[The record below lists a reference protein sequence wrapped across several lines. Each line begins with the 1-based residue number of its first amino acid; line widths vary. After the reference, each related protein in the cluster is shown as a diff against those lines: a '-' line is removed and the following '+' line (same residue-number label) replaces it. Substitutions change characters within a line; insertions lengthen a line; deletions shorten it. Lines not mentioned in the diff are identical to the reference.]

1 MRLANY
7 GRAGLLVELDS
18 LDEALRLAV
27 ALDRR
32 KPAGVTE
39 LIPGA
44 RTVLIRFDPA
54 VSSPA
59 VLATEVTEAIQRA
72 ESAEPAEHPEPAEHS
87 EPVGHSEPTERAE
100 PAGTPGPSG
109 AASTEL
115 GWDGGQQ
122 RSPFEDEVVEI
133 PVIYDGADLAEVAEI
148 TGLSMA
154 EVIDRHRRASYR
166 VAFTGFAPGFGYLSG
181 GDPALVVPRRSTPRT
196 RVQAGAVGL
205 AGEFTGVYPRP
216 GPGGWQIIGRT
227 ELVMWDLERVPA
239 ALLRPGVKVRFR
251 EVSS

>member
-7 GRAGLLVELDS
+7 GRTGLLVELNS
-18 LDEALRLAV
+18 LDDALRLAV
-27 ALDRR
+27 ALERR
-32 KPAGVTE
+32 RPAGVTE

-72 ESAEPAEHPEPAEHS
+72 EPAEPAERAEH
-87 EPVGHSEPTERAE
+87 AE
-100 PAGTPGPSG
+100 PDGTPGPGG
-109 AASTEL
+109 AASQEH
-115 GWDGGQQ
+115 GRKGEQ
-122 RSPFEDEVVEI
+122 SPPFEDEVVEI

-148 TGLSMA
+148 TGLSVA
-154 EVIDRHRRASYR
+154 EVIDRHCRASYR

-181 GDPALVVPRRSTPRT
+181 GDPVLVVPRRSTPRT
-196 RVQAGAVGL
+196 RVPAGAVGL

-227 ELVMWDLERVPA
+227 ELLMWDLERVPA
-239 ALLRPGVKVRFR
+239 ALLRPGVRVGFR
-251 EVSS
+251 EVTS